1 MRLGRTI
8 AATLTLGLAAC
19 GGGQPTEEP
28 VPAETLLGYSL
39 PALNPLT
46 YSAADTARV
55 DIELQP
61 GMPLEQKMGQSSRVR
76 LSFAP
81 TMGTAGNLTVTAQF
95 IEFGAFMESSMT
107 GREDVG
113 ADAVQGE
120 FTLSVTPEGVVEEV
134 AGPDLPPEVQQ
145 MMMGQNMFADFFVRL
160 PNRVVTP
167 GETWTDTVSTTNDM
181 DGATSTT
188 TMITVSTLRGD
199 TTVAGRR
206 LWIID
211 RSRSSHALVEG
222 NVQGMDMRNE
232 MSGTVSETTLWDPA
246 RRLLVSSRGTGEMTG
261 SVSMPA
267 AGMNDMPL
275 RVSNTRTIRLI
286 EGDS

>member
-1 MRLGRTI
+1 
-8 AATLTLGLAAC
+8 
-19 GGGQPTEEP
+19 
-28 VPAETLLGYSL
+28 
-39 PALNPLT
+39 
-46 YSAADTARV
+46 
-55 DIELQP
+55 
-61 GMPLEQKMGQSSRVR
+61 
-76 LSFAP
+76 
-81 TMGTAGNLTVTAQF
+81 
-95 IEFGAFMESSMT
+95 MT